1 MSDKPLD
8 GLRLVTIAQYVPGPL
23 AVARLVANGAAA
35 TKIEPP
41 NGDPLEQL
49 SKSWYSEL
57 HRGVEVERLDL
68 RSDDGRARLHALLAD
83 ADLLITS
90 HRPSSLARLSLDPG
104 TLRVLFPK
112 LRFVAIVGSLA
123 EPEVPGHDL
132 TYQAEAGIIRDT
144 LPLTLV
150 GDVMASERVVSET
163 LMLLRR
169 PTGSVAEVGLV
180 ESLTPMVAPLAH
192 GVTAPGGVLGGALPA
207 YDVFETNHG
216 HVAVAAL
223 EPHFERKLYDELTLP
238 AKANLA
244 PIMKTKSAAEWE
256 AWGKEREL
264 PMVAV
269 RTQL

>member
-1 MSDKPLD
+1 MSDKSLD
-8 GLRLVTIAQYVPGPL
+8 GLRVVSIAQYVPGPL
-23 AVARLVANGAAA
+23 AVARLVANGARV
-35 TKIEPP
+35 TKVEPP

-49 SKSWYSEL
+49 SKSWYAEM
-57 HRGVEVERLDL
+57 HRGVKVDRADL
-68 RSDDGRARLHALLAD
+68 RSDDGREHLHSLLAE
-83 ADLLITS
+83 ADLFITS

-104 TLRVLFPK
+104 TLRGLFPS

-123 EPEVPGHDL
+123 EPELPGHDL
-132 TYQAEAGIIRDT
+132 TYQAEAGIIRDA

-169 PTGSVAEVGLV
+169 PLGSVAEVGLV
-180 ESLTPMVAPLAH
+180 ESLAPMVAPLTH

-207 YDVFETNHG
+207 YDVFETTHG

-223 EPHFERKLYDELTLP
+223 EAHFEKKLYAELRLP
-238 AKANLA
+238 QKANLA
-244 PIMKTKSAAEWE
+244 PVMKTKSAAEWE
-256 AWGKEREL
+256 EWGKEREL